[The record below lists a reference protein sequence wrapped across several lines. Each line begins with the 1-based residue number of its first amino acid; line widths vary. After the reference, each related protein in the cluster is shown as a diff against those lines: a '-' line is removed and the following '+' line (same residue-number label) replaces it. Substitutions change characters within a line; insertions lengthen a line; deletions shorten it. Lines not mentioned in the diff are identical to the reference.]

1 METNKKWIGVTAIL
15 LIGLLGVIGYQI
27 TNQTY
32 FCSERGIV
40 MECARFSS
48 SGNRCYPNLFDNKGY
63 RDCSNW
69 IKVEK
74 EIEIKITSNDKI
86 TTNKQVKR
94 YLCNQKE
101 CKLIS

>member
-15 LIGLLGVIGYQI
+15 LIGLLGVIGYEI
-27 TNQTY
+27 TSQTY
-32 FCSERGIV
+32 YCEERGIV
-40 MECARFSS
+40 IECARFSS

-69 IKVEK
+69 IKVEE
-74 EIEIKITSNDKI
+74 EIETIRTQIE
-86 TTNKQVKR
+86 TNRDVKR